1 MSNVFDMRPRRATY
15 HAFNANDPRFISVV
29 HDNMVDFSYLDYTWY
44 SYQDPNGPPSAIRN

>member
-29 HDNMVDFSYLDYTWY
+29 HDNLVDFSYLDYTWY
-44 SYQDPNGPPSAIRN
+44 SY